1 MVDGVAAD
9 RGYET
14 AAGYRGT
21 ERRDLYAIN
30 QLTPVRQDHFITRGF
45 QLNAWER
52 LLISSEVQAKW
63 MNSKPRAVPGSP
75 PLFLSGNTQPLNVVV
90 SGTLDGFDAC
100 GIFFAELATI
110 ASR

>member
-1 MVDGVAAD
+1 MVDAWLAD
-9 RGYET
+9 RGYGT
-14 AAGYRGT
+14 AAGYRDT
-21 ERRDLYAIN
+21 ERRIFNAIN

-45 QLNAWER
+45 SINAWER

-63 MNSKPRAVPGSP
+63 RIQKPHAVPGSP
-75 PLFLSGNTQPLNVVV
+75 PLFLSGNTNRFNVVV

-100 GIFFAELATI
+100 CIFSLKLATI